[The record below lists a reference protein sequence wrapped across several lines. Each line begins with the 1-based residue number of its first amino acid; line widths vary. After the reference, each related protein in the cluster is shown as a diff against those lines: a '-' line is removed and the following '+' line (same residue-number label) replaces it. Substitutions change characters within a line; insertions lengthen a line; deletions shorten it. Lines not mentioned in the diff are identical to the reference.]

1 MSTTPSVFDLIDQCK
16 FPNENPFE
24 LRENLFPILNSI
36 ATPSMTKLFE
46 KACYNSWLIFGFDG
60 ESQVSVFYDSI
71 LKKLQNGSL
80 DNYYGH
86 LTVEANQLIQNNF
99 ISIIQDELKHREVF
113 KAIIEK
119 THADKKDYNPEY
131 INPKCKDYIDDQWT
145 LWDHYSLLDHL
156 CNIVTGESYLL
167 AAFVLFYKYTNNP
180 IKKQIFKEFIQEE
193 SRHIA
198 HFMHF
203 MKNARIMQHEQARY
217 HQLFLDYASQKLNF
231 EQSKFEQFLNSLVKN
246 STKKQEIIE
255 IAYDTEFHHTFK
267 KIFLKKAWQF
277 YSIVISGVEQEEFEF
292 MLREH
297 KPNTECASPISSLSL
312 RIADSL

>member
-1 MSTTPSVFDLIDQCK
+1 MHTTASVFDLIDQCE

-24 LRENLFPILNSI
+24 LRENLFPILDTI

-71 LKKLQNGSL
+71 LKKLQDGSL
-80 DNYYGH
+80 NSYYGH
-86 LTVEANQLIQNNF
+86 LTVEANCLIQDNF
-99 ISIIQDELKHREVF
+99 KSIIQDELRHREVF

-131 INPKCKDYIDDQWT
+131 INPECKDYIDDQWA

-167 AAFVLFYKYTNNP
+167 AAFVLFYKYTKNP
-180 IKKQIFKEFIQEE
+180 VKQQIFKEFIQEE

-203 MKNARIMQHEQARY
+203 MKNARIAQHEQARY

-231 EQSKFEQFLNSLVKN
+231 EQSKFEQFLNSLIKDP
-246 STKKQEIIE
+246 TKKQALIKV
-255 IAYDTEFHHTFK
+255 AYDTEFHHTFK

-277 YSIVISGVEQEEFEF
+277 YSIVIPGVEQDQFELF
-292 MLREH
+292 VQKNRL
-297 KPNTECASPISSLSL
+297 NTECASPISPQSLP
-312 RIADSL
+312 IAA